1 MDLRL
6 QCREKIL
13 DGGAG
18 SGGSGP
24 PAGRPDPADADR
36 FERLL
41 ERALRIDVPEHRT
54 VAEPSR
60 AAPAW
65 RHWALAAAVVL
76 AVGLTFTALR
86 DAAFFG
92 SADLASDV
100 MAHVHH
106 EPAALVRTTEAV
118 SVDDMDRVLQAAGAR
133 LPRLGDPVTYI
144 KLCPFRGHM
153 VAHLAVQGRHGP
165 VTVLLLPDEN
175 IDAPM
180 PIEEDGFVGTIVPL
194 ETVGGSLAVVGEHAG
209 DIDAIKDQ
217 VADAVRW
224 RL

>member
-1 MDLRL
+1 
-6 QCREKIL
+6 
-13 DGGAG
+13 
-18 SGGSGP
+18 
-24 PAGRPDPADADR
+24 
-36 FERLL
+36 
-41 ERALRIDVPEHRT
+41 
-54 VAEPSR
+54 
-60 AAPAW
+60 
-65 RHWALAAAVVL
+65 
-76 AVGLTFTALR
+76 
-86 DAAFFG
+86 
-92 SADLASDV
+92 

-106 EPAALVRTTEAV
+106 EPAALVRTSEAV

-133 LPRLGDPVTYI
+133 LPRLGDTVTYI

-153 VAHLAVQGRHGP
+153 VAHLAVQGQHGP

-175 IDAPM
+175 IDAPV

-194 ETVGGSLAVVGEHAG
+194 DSVGGSLAVVGEHPG